1 MAIGTTTAAIIGAV
15 GVAISAVGAVQQGM
29 AQSRQAKFQSA
40 VMRQQAERE
49 RLDAAAREDDFRRQQ
64 SRLLAT
70 RRAMLGASGVEPSEG
85 SPLLVSEDFAGETE
99 YQALRIRAGGELQ
112 ATRLEQSA
120 QLSALAGRNARTGGL
135 FRGGSLLLQGA
146 GSLYRPRG
154 ALLRDESD
162 VAVSF

>member
-1 MAIGTTTAAIIGAV
+1 
-15 GVAISAVGAVQQGM
+15 
-29 AQSRQAKFQSA
+29 
-40 VMRQQAERE
+40 
-49 RLDAAAREDDFRRQQ
+49 
-64 SRLLAT
+64 
-70 RRAMLGASGVEPSEG
+70 MLGASGVEPSEG

-99 YQALRIRAGGELQ
+99 YQALRIRSGGELA

-120 QLSALAGRNARTGGL
+120 RLSALAGRNARTAG
-135 FRGGSLLLQGA
+135 FARGGSLLLQGA